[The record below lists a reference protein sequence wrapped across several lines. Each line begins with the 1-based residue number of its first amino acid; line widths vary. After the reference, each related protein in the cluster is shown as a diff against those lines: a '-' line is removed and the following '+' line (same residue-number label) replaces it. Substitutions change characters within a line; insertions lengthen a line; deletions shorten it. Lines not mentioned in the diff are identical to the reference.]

1 MSRHEG
7 STGLRI
13 DERWAFFIDL
23 DGTLVELVGHPEHAE
38 LTAAG
43 RRALTALEAGA
54 SSAVAVISGRSIA
67 SVDRLLEP
75 LQLPVAGLHGTE
87 RRGADGQV
95 HRAPPAAEELI
106 ARARLE
112 LGQLA
117 AAHRG
122 ILLEDKGSAL
132 AVHYRGAQ
140 EMAPEIRALTERLAA
155 ESAGALEVQPGKRVY
170 ELRPAGFDKGRA
182 VAAFLEEAP
191 FAGRRLTPDG
201 ADTFDRLLGRRGTDS
216 GRRTVGLCDD
226 QPEGDAFRAVLER
239 GGHAIKVG
247 AGLTTAQWRLPDPAA
262 VIAWLAGERVAYPAD
277 KEET

>member
-43 RRALTALEAGA
+43 RRALPALEAGA

-191 FAGRRLTPDG
+191 FAGRRPVCLGDDLTD
-201 ADTFDRLLGRRGTDS
+201 
-216 GRRTVGLCDD
+216 
-226 QPEGDAFRAVLER
+226 EDAFRAVLER